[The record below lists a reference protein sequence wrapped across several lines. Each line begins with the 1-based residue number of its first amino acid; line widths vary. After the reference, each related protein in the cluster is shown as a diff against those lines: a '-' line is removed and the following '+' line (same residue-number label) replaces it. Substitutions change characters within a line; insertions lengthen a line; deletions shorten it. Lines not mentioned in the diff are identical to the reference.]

1 MVVELVPDIVSA
13 FYCLESTSGLG
24 AYWLLHMRNACV
36 VWRRMNAA
44 ASTPTGQ
51 CADTAP
57 CIEQW
62 RLEYYTSA
70 FHLSF

>member
-36 VWRRMNAA
+36 V
-44 ASTPTGQ
+44 
-51 CADTAP
+51 
-57 CIEQW
+57 
-62 RLEYYTSA
+62 
-70 FHLSF
+70 